1 MTHSS
6 NDQDLGVMASNLL
19 ASLNGLRHGFNQK
32 VLVGIGNL
40 TGQNLTL
47 GVSQLPSPVL
57 NCQGSPGVT
66 SREAKCSNTAANV
79 ISEELKV
86 EQEALSTGPAAQNL
100 IPATL
105 LLVTVGE
112 SDVDVLEGEV
122 ILGELLQTQNDG
134 ILRRILDPRSLLD
147 ERGTDLY
154 YSELRAVQLKDQGD
168 EVGANLGKFL
178 VCPMLGRVRVANG
191 EDIEHIPSKIRCVE
205 RSTVTSYPASINAL
219 QVVGVTA
226 CSSCE

>member
-1 MTHSS
+1 MT
-6 NDQDLGVMASNLL
+6 GNLL
-19 ASLNGLRHGFNQK
+19 ASLNGLRHGFNQE

-47 GVSQLPSPVL
+47 GVSQLPSPGL
-57 NCQGSPGVT
+57 DSQGSSGVT
-66 SREAKCSNTAANV
+66 SRETKCSNTAANV

-86 EQEALSTGPAAQNL
+86 EQETLSTGPTAQNL
-100 IPATL
+100 FPATL

-147 ERGTDLY
+147 KRGTDLY
-154 YSELRAVQLKDQGD
+154 Y
-168 EVGANLGKFL
+168 
-178 VCPMLGRVRVANG
+178 
-191 EDIEHIPSKIRCVE
+191 
-205 RSTVTSYPASINAL
+205 
-219 QVVGVTA
+219 
-226 CSSCE
+226 